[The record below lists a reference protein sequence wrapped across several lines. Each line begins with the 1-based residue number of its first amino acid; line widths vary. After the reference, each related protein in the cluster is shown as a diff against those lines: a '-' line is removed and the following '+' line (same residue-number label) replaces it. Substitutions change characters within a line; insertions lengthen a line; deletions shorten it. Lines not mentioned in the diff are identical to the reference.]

1 MQNISKD
8 NSDKE
13 KPVMTE
19 KKDNEGTP
27 RDSTSVKLSD
37 RPFGE
42 LSYEE
47 RRQALEEVDPIFKEV
62 YEAVDLVFQ
71 DEENRRKYIECELKY
86 YSEDYDDD
94 DDDNDDGEDAE
105 DGDEETGNAGVRLNG
120 NGEEKTPGKPDNSD
134 GTNPQ

>member
-47 RRQALEEVDPIFKEV
+47 RRQALEAVDPIFKEV
-62 YEAVDLVFQ
+62 YEAVDLFFYV
-71 DEENRRKYIECELKY
+71 EENRRKYIECELKY

-94 DDDNDDGEDAE
+94 NDDGEDAE
-105 DGDEETGNAGVRLNG
+105 GGDEEPGNAGVRLNG
-120 NGEEKTPGKPDNSD
+120 NGEEKTPGKPDNSG
-134 GTNPQ
+134 GTRPQ